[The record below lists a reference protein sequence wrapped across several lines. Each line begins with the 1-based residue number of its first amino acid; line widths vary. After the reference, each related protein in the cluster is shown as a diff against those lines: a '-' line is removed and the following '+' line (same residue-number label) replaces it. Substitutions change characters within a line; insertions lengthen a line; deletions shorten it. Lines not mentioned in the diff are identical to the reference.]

1 MILDK
6 SLLFS
11 EFQFSHVYFKEITH
25 VMGFNKVMLIKCLAQ
40 FSINVNSA
48 SDYVFMVRVSREFS
62 GGTFTY

>member
-6 SLLFS
+6 SLPFS

-25 VMGFNKVMLIKCLAQ
+25 VMGFNKVMLIKCLAHV
-40 FSINVNSA
+40 SLNVSSD
-48 SDYVFMVRVSREFS
+48 SDYAFMVRVSREFS